1 MAMTKCSECGHD
13 VSTKASLCPSCGAPR
28 ASEAQLRAQQDPLGL
43 RQPVSKGLWITVVAV
58 VVVVG
63 LLAIAG
69 GKSNSSS
76 DASISAA
83 QTTGQPPSRV
93 VYQGHPDSVPPEPD
107 IDGAINSVRL
117 HREYLSEFAETQQRL
132 LGRPLLVSGK
142 VIKVD
147 KVDLGLGHAR
157 MALLEGGPK
166 GTVDSV
172 MTCFNDSCSDFRR
185 TYVSDEQFEGVRVG
199 ARIVVQCVP
208 QPAQAFAT
216 DTPMVDVTLSQCT
229 LVKTVEPSS

>member
-1 MAMTKCSECGHD
+1 MAMTKCAECGHD
-13 VSTKASLCPSCGAPR
+13 ISTHATMCPSCGAPR

-43 RQPVSKGLWITVVAV
+43 RQPVSKGLWLTIAAV

-63 LLAIAG
+63 LLAIASG
-69 GKSNSSS
+69 NPNSPS
-76 DASISAA
+76 DASTSTA
-83 QTTGQPPSRV
+83 QTSGQQASRV
-93 VYQGHPDSVPPEPD
+93 VHEGHPDSVPPEPD

-132 LGRPLLVSGK
+132 QGRPLLVSGK

-147 KVDLGLGHAR
+147 RVDDGLAHVR

-166 GTVDSV
+166 GTADSV
-172 MTCFNDSCSDFRR
+172 MTCFNDSCADFRK
-185 TYVSDEQFEGVRVG
+185 TYVSDEQFERVRVG

-208 QPAQAFAT
+208 QPAQAAVT
-216 DTPMVDVTLSQCT
+216 DTLMVDVALSQCK
-229 LVKTVEPSS
+229 LVKTVEPST